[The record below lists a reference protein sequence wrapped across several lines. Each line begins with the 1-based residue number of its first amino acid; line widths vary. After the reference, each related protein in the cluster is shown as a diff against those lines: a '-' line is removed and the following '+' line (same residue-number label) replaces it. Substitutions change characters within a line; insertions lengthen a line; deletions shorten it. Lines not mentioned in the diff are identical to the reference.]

1 MHGGAG
7 VTRVSSCSEP
17 LDLAILVDYWFGDLD
32 GPDLDRVEEHLLE
45 CDACGSVLRSLVA
58 TGDGV
63 RRLAQQGAFNMV
75 VSPSFLETASRQ
87 GLRVREYRVPAGG
100 RVACTVTAED
110 DLLIG
115 RLQGDFRGVSRLDL
129 VIQIEDGPEHRV
141 FDLPVSASSAE
152 VIVAQAMPAV
162 RAMPSSTMR
171 MRLLAREGEGDRL
184 IGEYTFAHTWSTT
197 GQ

>member
-1 MHGGAG
+1 
-7 VTRVSSCSEP
+7 VSSCREP
-17 LDLAILVDYWFGDLD
+17 LDLATLVDYWFGDLD

-63 RRLAQQGAFNMV
+63 RRLAHAGAFTVV

-100 RVACTVTAED
+100 RVACTVTADD

-129 VIQIEDGPEHRV
+129 VVQVGDGPEHRV
-141 FDLPVSASSAE
+141 LDVPLSASSGE
-152 VIVAQAMPAV
+152 VIVAQAMPAA

-184 IGEYTFAHTWSTT
+184 VGEYTFAHTAATT
-197 GQ
+197 DRR

>member
-1 MHGGAG
+1 M
-7 VTRVSSCSEP
+7 TRVSCCSGP
-17 LDLAILVDYWFGDLD
+17 LDLATLVDYWFGDLD

-45 CDACGSVLRSLVA
+45 CDACGSVLRSLMA

-63 RRLAQQGAFNMV
+63 RRLARQGAFGVV

-115 RLQGDFRGVSRLDL
+115 RLQGDFLGISRLDL
-129 VIQIEDGPEHRV
+129 VVQVEDGPEHRV
-141 FDLPVSASSAE
+141 FDLPVSPSSTE

-162 RAMPSSTMR
+162 RAMPSTTMR
-171 MRLLAREGEGDRL
+171 MRLLARHGEADRL
-184 IGEYTFAHTWSTT
+184 VGEYTFAHTRS
-197 GQ
+197 GH

>member
-1 MHGGAG
+1 

-17 LDLAILVDYWFGDLD
+17 LDLATLVDYWFGDLD

-63 RRLAQQGAFNMV
+63 RRLARQGAFGVV

-87 GLRVREYRVPAGG
+87 GLRVREYLVPAGG
-100 RVACTVTAED
+100 RVDCTVTAED

-115 RLQGDFRGVSRLDL
+115 RLQGDFHGVSRLDL
-129 VIQIEDGPEHRV
+129 VVQVEDGPEHRV
-141 FDLPVSASSAE
+141 LDVPLSASSGE

-171 MRLLAREGEGDRL
+171 MRLLAREGDGDRL
-184 IGEYTFAHTWSTT
+184 VGEYTFAHTASA
-197 GQ
+197 QVRH

>member
-1 MHGGAG
+1 
-7 VTRVSSCSEP
+7 VTRVSSCREP
-17 LDLAILVDYWFGDLD
+17 LDLATLVDYWFGDLD

-45 CDACGSVLRSLVA
+45 CDACGLVLRSLVA
-58 TGDGV
+58 TADGV
-63 RRLAQQGAFNMV
+63 RRLAGQGAFNMV

-87 GLRVREYRVPAGG
+87 GLRVREYRVLAGG

-110 DLLIG
+110 DLLVG

-129 VIQIEDGPEHRV
+129 VVQVEDGPEHRV
-141 FDLPVSASSAE
+141 LDVPLSASSGE
-152 VIVAQAMPAV
+152 VIVAQAMPAL

-184 IGEYTFAHTWSTT
+184 VGEYTFAHTASGT
-197 GQ
+197 GRQ

>member
-1 MHGGAG
+1 
-7 VTRVSSCSEP
+7 VSSCPEP
-17 LDLAILVDYWFGDLD
+17 LDLATLVDYWFGDLD

-63 RRLAQQGAFNMV
+63 RRLAREGAFGV
-75 VSPSFLETASRQ
+75 VVGPSFLETASRQ

-129 VIQIEDGPEHRV
+129 VVQVEDGPEHRV
-141 FDLPVSASSAE
+141 FDVPVSLSSDE
-152 VIVAQAMPAV
+152 VIVAQAMPAA

-171 MRLLAREGEGDRL
+171 MRLLAREGEVDRL
-184 IGEYTFAHTWSTT
+184 VAEYTFAHTRSTP

>member
-1 MHGGAG
+1 
-7 VTRVSSCSEP
+7 VSSCPEP
-17 LDLAILVDYWFGDLD
+17 LDLATLVDYWFGDLD

-45 CDACGSVLRSLVA
+45 CDACGAVLGSLMS

-63 RRLAQQGAFNMV
+63 RRLAHQGAFTV
-75 VSPSFLETASRQ
+75 IVSPSFLETASRQ

-100 RVACTVTAED
+100 RVACTVTADD

-129 VIQIEDGPEHRV
+129 VVQFEDGREHRV
-141 FDLPVSASSAE
+141 FDLPVSPSSPE

-162 RAMPSSTMR
+162 RALPSSTTR

-184 IGEYTFAHTWSTT
+184 VGEYTFAHTPSTP

>member
-1 MHGGAG
+1 
-7 VTRVSSCSEP
+7 VTRVSSCREP
-17 LDLAILVDYWFGDLD
+17 LDLATLVDYWFGDLD

-45 CDACGSVLRSLVA
+45 CDACGSGLRSLVA

-63 RRLAQQGAFNMV
+63 RRLARQGAFHMV

-110 DLLIG
+110 DLLVG

-129 VIQIEDGPEHRV
+129 VVQVEDGPEHRV
-141 FDLPVSASSAE
+141 LDVPLSASSGE
-152 VIVAQAMPAV
+152 VIVAQAMPAM
-162 RAMPSSTMR
+162 RAMASSTMR
-171 MRLLAREGEGDRL
+171 MRLLACEGAGDRL
-184 IGEYTFAHTWSTT
+184 VGEYTFAHTRSSKA
-197 GQ
+197 

>member
-1 MHGGAG
+1 
-7 VTRVSSCSEP
+7 VTRASSCSEP
-17 LDLAILVDYWFGDLD
+17 LDLATLVDYWFGDLD

-63 RRLAQQGAFNMV
+63 RRLAREGAFGVV

-110 DLLIG
+110 DLLAG

-129 VIQIEDGPEHRV
+129 VVQVEDGPEHRV
-141 FDLPVSASSAE
+141 FDLPVSPSSAE
-152 VIVAQAMPAV
+152 VIVAQAMPAM

-184 IGEYTFAHTWSTT
+184 VGEYTFAHTASPT
-197 GQ
+197 GRML

>member
-1 MHGGAG
+1 M
-7 VTRVSSCSEP
+7 TRVSSCSEP
-17 LDLAILVDYWFGDLD
+17 LDLATLVDYWFGDLA

-45 CDACGSVLRSLVA
+45 CDLCGSMLRSLVA

-63 RRLAQQGAFNMV
+63 RRLAREGAFGVV

-100 RVACTVTAED
+100 CVDCTVTAED
-110 DLLIG
+110 DLLVG

-129 VIQIEDGPEHRV
+129 VVQFEDGSEHRV
-141 FDLPVSASSAE
+141 FDLPVSPSSPE
-152 VIVAQAMPAV
+152 LIVAQAMPAV
-162 RAMPSSTMR
+162 RALPSSTTR

-184 IGEYTFAHTWSTT
+184 VGEYTFAHTRSTP
-197 GQ
+197 GR

>member
-1 MHGGAG
+1 
-7 VTRVSSCSEP
+7 VTRVSSCPEP
-17 LDLAILVDYWFGDLD
+17 LDLATLVGYWFGDLD

-63 RRLAQQGAFNMV
+63 RRLAHAGAFTVV

-87 GLRVREYRVPAGG
+87 GLRVREYCVPAGG
-100 RVACTVTAED
+100 RVDCTVTAED
-110 DLLIG
+110 DLLVG

-129 VIQIEDGPEHRV
+129 VVQVEDGPEHRAV
-141 FDLPVSASSAE
+141 DLPISASSGE
-152 VIVAQAMPAV
+152 VIVAQAMPAL

-184 IGEYTFAHTWSTT
+184 VGEYTFAHTASAT
-197 GQ
+197 GRE